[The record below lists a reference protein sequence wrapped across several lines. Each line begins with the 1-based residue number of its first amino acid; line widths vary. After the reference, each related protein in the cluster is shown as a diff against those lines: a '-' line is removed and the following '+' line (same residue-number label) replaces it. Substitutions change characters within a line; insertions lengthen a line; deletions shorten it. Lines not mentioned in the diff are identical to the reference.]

1 MNEEKR
7 MNGGYEIKLLRA
19 VKSGVQSLLS
29 GITPK
34 PRTLM
39 CVGTVRTDQIIS
51 GGIIAIS
58 FPKQGIS

>member
-7 MNGGYEIKLLRA
+7 MNGGYEIIESCQIGRTELVIGHNSKA
-19 VKSGVQSLLS
+19 
-29 GITPK
+29 
-34 PRTLM
+34 RTLM

>member
-7 MNGGYEIKLLRA
+7 MNGGYEIIENCHI
-19 VKSGVQSLLS
+19 G
-29 GITPK
+29 
-34 PRTLM
+34 RTELVIGHNSKAPNLM

-58 FPKQGIS
+58 FPKPGIR

>member
-7 MNGGYEIKLLRA
+7 MNGGYEIIE
-19 VKSGVQSLLS
+19 SCQMGVQSLLS

>member
-7 MNGGYEIKLLRA
+7 MNGGYEIIE
-19 VKSGVQSLLS
+19 SCQIVQSLLS